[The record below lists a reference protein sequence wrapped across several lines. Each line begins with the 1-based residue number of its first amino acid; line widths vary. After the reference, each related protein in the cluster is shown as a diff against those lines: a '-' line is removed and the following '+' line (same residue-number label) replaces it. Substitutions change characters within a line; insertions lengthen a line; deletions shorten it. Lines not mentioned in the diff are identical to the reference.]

1 MNKPK
6 PAEVGRYLVTVPE
19 RGVRALVAVVGGTAQ
34 EAAAL
39 VLPRFVRRSRLY
51 EVTAKNALRIAIEL
65 VGGVEP
71 GERTDAEPEAPAA
84 GRLAVKKAA
93 GNAVEFGSIAA
104 FGFSPLWLLA
114 AASDVLNGSRVYLKT
129 LEDELARAGYLQP
142 EVHFT
147 SVDQLLGALQ
157 GAAGT
162 SAGAI
167 DTPPIEIAE
176 LKKSLSEFKRDA
188 TGLPSPGE
196 LAALFNGLVRTARL
210 EGRPLLDVST
220 GVGLAFLTSAK
231 NVSRDHVVAPY
242 RQDWAPLRKEGFGSY
257 AVRISGPYRS
267 AINGHLDPSKD
278 TWTEK
283 AGRWASRKT
292 RGNGPYR

>member
-1 MNKPK
+1 
-6 PAEVGRYLVTVPE
+6 
-19 RGVRALVAVVGGTAQ
+19 
-34 EAAAL
+34 
-39 VLPRFVRRSRLY
+39 
-51 EVTAKNALRIAIEL
+51 
-65 VGGVEP
+65 
-71 GERTDAEPEAPAA
+71 
-84 GRLAVKKAA
+84 
-93 GNAVEFGSIAA
+93 
-104 FGFSPLWLLA
+104 
-114 AASDVLNGSRVYLKT
+114 
-129 LEDELARAGYLQP
+129 
-142 EVHFT
+142 
-147 SVDQLLGALQ
+147 
-157 GAAGT
+157 
-162 SAGAI
+162 
-167 DTPPIEIAE
+167 
-176 LKKSLSEFKRDA
+176 
-188 TGLPSPGE
+188 
-196 LAALFNGLVRTARL
+196 RL